1 MGPGGPFRPGG
12 PVPPGGPAHPI
23 LRPARATPRIAAPD
37 RMRPVRDTEPRIRR
51 PRRAQARPGLRARP
65 DWPGHAGAP
74 GYRGQADGDAPFDGG
89 YAKVIRASDH
99 PVRAPGPAARL
110 GRPAEPSRPAETPA
124 DVYVYRDPGDQP
136 DGPAPTGLPGDND
149 AAYWYD
155 LPGSAAGTAA
165 PPQAGEQARGP
176 FEPLVSSS
184 DPPGAGRPDTARAD
198 EAPEDAGAGGAPEE
212 SAYDRARELE
222 QIKDLYLTAE
232 AISEANV
239 DKHFD
244 QLLAQQR
251 ELISDYFRQPGPAG
265 SAAGAQP
272 DGPDGLDDPADQA
285 ETAPGARRIPARP
298 PRSSARYPAPRHQAA
313 WRPGDP
319 ARGRRRRRRPAPRM
333 VIPDG
338 QTLVIAVLGL
348 GEAGSVI
355 ARDLTAA
362 GALVRGYDPA
372 VPAAEPVLDT
382 ASEAEAAQEAQ
393 LVLSVNSAKAA
404 VEAFKAGLPGLL
416 AGGEPRPDVL
426 WADLNTASPGT
437 KRQLAALTA
446 DAGVPFADVAM
457 MAPVPGRGLR
467 VPMLASGPGAA
478 RYAALLGPLGAGIE
492 VLDGPAGLAAS
503 KKLLR
508 SVFYKGM
515 AASIVEALE
524 AARAAGDE
532 AWLREHIA
540 AELAA
545 AEVATVDRITD
556 GTPQA
561 RGAPHRRDGRGRG
574 NAHRTRRAAADGRG
588 QPRPARAPGRREL
601 RPPAL
606 KPAAL

>member
-1 MGPGGPFRPGG
+1 M
-12 PVPPGGPAHPI
+12 
-23 LRPARATPRIAAPD
+23 PRIAAPD
-37 RMRPVRDTEPRIRR
+37 RMRPVRDTEP
-51 PRRAQARPGLRARP
+51 PDTRPGGPRP
-65 DWPGHAGAP
+65 GGPGHAGVP

-99 PVRAPGPAARL
+99 PVRPAPRPRPPGF
-110 GRPAEPSRPAETPA
+110 GRPAEPARPAEAPA
-124 DVYVYRDPGDQP
+124 DVYVYRDTGDQP
-136 DGPAPTGLPGDND
+136 GGPAATGRPGDND

-165 PPQAGEQARGP
+165 PPQGGEEARGP

-184 DPPGAGRPDTARAD
+184 DPPGARRPDDPGRAD
-198 EAPEDAGAGGAPEE
+198 EVPEAAGAGGAPEE
-212 SAYDRARELE
+212 SAYDRARKLE

-232 AISEANV
+232 AIGEANV

-251 ELISDYFRQPGPAG
+251 ELISDFFRQPGPAG

-272 DGPDGLDDPADQA
+272 DGPEGPRAG
-285 ETAPGARRIPARP
+285 PGPPGRP
-298 PRSSARYPAPRHQAA
+298 RGPGGDRPGRPPGSRSVLPRSSPWHQAA

-333 VIPDG
+333 VTPDG

-348 GEAGSVI
+348 GEAGSAI
-355 ARDLTAA
+355 ARDLAAA

-382 ASEAEAAQEAQ
+382 ASEGEAAQEAQ

-416 AGGEPRPDVL
+416 AGGQPRPDVL

-437 KRQLAALTA
+437 KRQLAVLAA

-467 VPMLASGPGAA
+467 VPMLASGPGAV

-524 AARAAGDE
+524 AARAAGE
-532 AWLREHIA
+532 ESWLREHIA

-545 AEVATVDRITD
+545 AEAATVDRITD
-556 GTPQA
+556 GT
-561 RGAPHRRDGRGRG
+561 RRHAVR
-574 NAHRTRRAAADGRG
+574 RTAEMEAAAEMLTELGV
-588 QPRPARAPGRREL
+588 PPLMAEASRALHERLADET
-601 RPPAL
+601 
-606 KPAAL
+606 

>member
-1 MGPGGPFRPGG
+1 M
-12 PVPPGGPAHPI
+12 
-23 LRPARATPRIAAPD
+23 
-37 RMRPVRDTEPRIRR
+37 
-51 PRRAQARPGLRARP
+51 
-65 DWPGHAGAP
+65 
-74 GYRGQADGDAPFDGG
+74 
-89 YAKVIRASDH
+89 
-99 PVRAPGPAARL
+99 
-110 GRPAEPSRPAETPA
+110 
-124 DVYVYRDPGDQP
+124 
-136 DGPAPTGLPGDND
+136 
-149 AAYWYD
+149 
-155 LPGSAAGTAA
+155 
-165 PPQAGEQARGP
+165 
-176 FEPLVSSS
+176 SSS
-184 DPPGAGRPDTARAD
+184 DPPGTAGRSSAGPDAAEPAVPDTAHAD
-198 EAPEDAGAGGAPEE
+198 QAPGDFGGDAPAE
-212 SAYDRARELE
+212 SAYDRARKLE

-232 AISEANV
+232 AIGEANV

-265 SAAGAQP
+265 SAAGARPAGEAGSAGQA
-272 DGPDGLDDPADQA
+272 GPRP
-285 ETAPGARRIPARP
+285 TVRRP
-298 PRSSARYPAPRHQAA
+298 PGPPAPAGPLR
-313 WRPGDP
+313 RSGDP

-333 VIPDG
+333 VTPDG

-355 ARDLTAA
+355 ARDLAAA
-362 GALVRGYDPA
+362 GTRVRGYDPA

-382 ASEAEAAQEAQ
+382 ASEAEAAQAAQ

-416 AGGEPRPDVL
+416 AGGQPRPDVV

-437 KRQLAALTA
+437 KRQLAGLAA

-467 VPMLASGPGAA
+467 VPMLASGPGAD

-492 VLDGPAGLAAS
+492 VLDGPPGLAAS

-532 AWLREHIA
+532 PWLREHIA

-545 AEVATVDRITD
+545 ADAATVDRITD
-556 GTPQA
+556 GT
-561 RGAPHRRDGRGRG
+561 RRH
-574 NAHRTRRAAADGRG
+574 AVRRAAEMAAAAEMLTELGVPPLMAGASRALHERLADCAGGAYASGESASASGCSESGLAWSGRFTMT
-588 QPRPARAPGRREL
+588 RSTPASR
-601 RPPAL
+601 
-606 KPAAL
+606 